1 MKRSFYLSLPLL
13 DFLAL
18 FFHRIICFF
27 GRGTARQEP
36 ESDLGLRSDLP
47 LYSPSFNLSLS
58 FHQQR
63 YVAPSPIQIQQRET
77 LEKAMALAR
86 DHALKRSTMTNMAGQ
101 LSQRTAE
108 KLSESSWKRTIA
120 ESLGKR

>member
-13 DFLAL
+13 DFLHFSFTISFVSL
-18 FFHRIICFF
+18 LWELLVK
-27 GRGTARQEP
+27 TQKV
-36 ESDLGLRSDLP
+36 RSDLP
-47 LYSPSFNLSLS
+47 INLSLSLSLFNLSLS
-58 FHQQR
+58 FPQQR
-63 YVAPSPIQIQQRET
+63 YVAPSPIQVQQRET

-86 DHALKRSTMTNMAGQ
+86 DHAIKRSTMTNMAGQ